1 MQFLVGYCQEQTIFG
16 IIYREESSRGQL
28 SGGQFSLGAII
39 WGVMFLRDNCPDK
52 VKNVRKKDNLPL
64 HQKALLIMDVFGGR
78 MTQTV
83 LGTLQKEDI
92 LL

>member
-1 MQFLVGYCQEQTIFG
+1 
-16 IIYREESSRGQL
+16 
-28 SGGQFSLGAII
+28 
-39 WGVMFLRDNCPDK
+39 MFLRDNCPDK
-52 VKNVRKKDNLPL
+52 VKNVRKKDNLPV

-83 LGTLQKEDI
+83 LDTLQKEDI